1 MSHYKRG
8 IELKSIFILLI
19 AFLNLFLLISCN
31 NKQNYESY
39 LNKTVEIECEYNNT
53 KSYATG
59 FFINNDGL
67 ILTNKHVVNNLGEEY
82 KINIRLNN
90 NDIKNGTIYNVSNDY
105 DLALIKID
113 YECNYFN
120 FEENFIVGDNV
131 YSIGNPKGYGLTLY
145 EGIVSSNLKIINYNN
160 ESILSIQTNIEIYDG
175 CSGGPLINKDGNVLG
190 IMTFRIKDNLNYIPG
205 LSYGIPSKII
215 NEYLNNI

>member
-1 MSHYKRG
+1 MKKLS
-8 IELKSIFILLI
+8 IVFMFIFII
-19 AFLNLFLLISCN
+19 VIVGSCN
-31 NKQNYESY
+31 NKSNINVY
-39 LNKTVEIECEYNNT
+39 LSKTVEIECEILGN

-90 NDIKNGTIYNVSNDY
+90 NDIKDGIIYNVSNEY

-113 YECNYFN
+113 YESNYFN
-120 FEENFIVGDNV
+120 IEEDFSIGDSV

-145 EGIVSSNLKIINYNN
+145 EGIVSSNLKKINYNN